1 MTVHELT
8 RRRASMDRDMRRRC
22 DQACRKLS
30 EAIEELDAC
39 GLFDAATHAHLC
51 LDLVRE
57 ALQEAAERKVR
68 NLGRLADR

>member
-1 MTVHELT
+1 
-8 RRRASMDRDMRRRC
+8 MRRRC

-57 ALQEAAERKVR
+57 ALPRAAEGVTGAP
-68 NLGRLADR
+68 GR